1 MVNIKYKHINEYW
14 HHYKFINF
22 AKNNFYLLHG
32 NSADQ
37 LVGSNVV
44 YRAPWGK
51 KPMEKEQFLKIKKIL
66 IGYQISILWKIL

>member
-1 MVNIKYKHINEYW
+1 MINIKYKHINEYW

-22 AKNNFYLLHG
+22 EKNNFYLLHG

-44 YRAPWGK
+44 YRESW
-51 KPMEKEQFLKIKKIL
+51 EKN
-66 IGYQISILWKIL
+66 LWKKNNS